1 MAALTEP
8 AQSVT
13 SRGEYLWETMSVLWP
28 PPARVERS
36 GRATGPRPS
45 RAGRDRE
52 QTEYLVLPNE
62 ARAVLLLPRRPRRAA
77 AAALRNYKASAAGR
91 ERFLLRS
98 MALAA
103 RAGLADAL
111 PYRIIVEPAS
121 TKPDADVV
129 SYLQRVLD
137 CDVVASLRIGPPR
150 ANRKPILELL
160 SPRGGVLGFAK
171 VGVTG
176 LTRELVQAEA
186 AALAV
191 LGAAPLGRLEVPR
204 LLHHGHWHD
213 HEVLVQAP
221 LSGSGRSGSQAELT
235 AAMAELA
242 ALQGMVTLQVSRSA
256 YWRRLRSRL
265 EACPPSETAGALLR
279 VVQDLEATAS
289 TTWLAFGCWHGDWAP
304 WNMGSSGGRVQVW
317 DWERFENGV
326 PLGFDAVH
334 YQVQTA
340 VVRHGTKAQ
349 AAAEAA
355 LLTAPMTLGPLGVRP
370 GVAVFVAALYLIEIA
385 TRYLHDEAEEAGA
398 KLGDVG
404 DWLLPTLSRFARR
417 QAALPRVGGGQP

>member
-1 MAALTEP
+1 
-8 AQSVT
+8 
-13 SRGEYLWETMSVLWP
+13 MSVLWH
-28 PPARVERS
+28 PPARVERG
-36 GRATGPRPS
+36 GRAAGPRPS

-62 ARAVLLLPRRPRRAA
+62 ARAVLLLPRSPRRAA

-111 PYRIIVEPAS
+111 PYRIIV
-121 TKPDADVV
+121 KPDADVV

-204 LLHHGHWHD
+204 LLHHDHWHD
-213 HEVLVQAP
+213 HEVLV
-221 LSGSGRSGSQAELT
+221 
-235 AAMAELA
+235 
-242 ALQGMVTLQVSRSA
+242 
-256 YWRRLRSRL
+256 
-265 EACPPSETAGALLR
+265 
-279 VVQDLEATAS
+279 
-289 TTWLAFGCWHGDWAP
+289 
-304 WNMGSSGGRVQVW
+304 
-317 DWERFENGV
+317 
-326 PLGFDAVH
+326 
-334 YQVQTA
+334 
-340 VVRHGTKAQ
+340 
-349 AAAEAA
+349 
-355 LLTAPMTLGPLGVRP
+355 
-370 GVAVFVAALYLIEIA
+370 
-385 TRYLHDEAEEAGA
+385 
-398 KLGDVG
+398 
-404 DWLLPTLSRFARR
+404 
-417 QAALPRVGGGQP
+417 